1 MNDLSQT
8 LSISAS
14 AMKAQSTRLRYIS
27 ENIANTAT
35 PGFRRKLTTFEQVKE
50 GGQAPGQI
58 QTGRV
63 QLDRRD
69 LPEVFDPSHP
79 MANENGYYQ
88 GSNVEMLIEMSDA
101 SQAQR
106 SYEANVKM
114 FDQARKMVSSL
125 LELLRQ

>member
-27 ENIANTAT
+27 ENIANTDT

-50 GGQAPGQI
+50 GGQATGQI